1 MISPRARASVAHAE
15 HRANRGH
22 AEPVSIAGMRRSLP
36 HAAGPVA
43 LTVLL
48 ACTGTPRSSD
58 APSPAG
64 SGPVAPASTASTAS
78 AVPPSAPTP
87 TASALPTLPAGV
99 PSTYPR
105 DVPAGDV
112 PLRALIPRGTAP
124 EGSWY
129 ARTPTGD
136 AIVVA
141 YARRGPDPFRAQRGF
156 VVWRRSAGV
165 APFWR
170 AIAGVGHAAD
180 EGVASTRILIADV
193 TGDGVP
199 DALVNEITG
208 GSGACGTWRV
218 VELEG
223 GAELWNRGLC
233 DAQVVPA
240 ADPAG
245 IEITRAVFGPGD
257 AHCCPGA
264 TRTTV
269 LTYAGDGRWVVAATK
284 LTPTGA

>member
-1 MISPRARASVAHAE
+1 
-15 HRANRGH
+15 
-22 AEPVSIAGMRRSLP
+22 MRRSLP
-36 HAAGPVA
+36 HAAGPLA
-43 LTVLL
+43 LTLLL

-58 APSPAG
+58 ASAPTG
-64 SGPVAPASTASTAS
+64 SGPAATASPSAS
-78 AVPPSAPTP
+78 AVKPSAPTP
-87 TASALPTLPAGV
+87 TTSAAPRRRTTLPAGV

-112 PLRALIPRGTAP
+112 PLRALIPRGTTP

-141 YARRGPDPFRAQRGF
+141 YAGRGPDPFRARRGF

-180 EGVASTRILIADV
+180 EGVASTRVLIADV

-218 VELEG
+218 VELER

-233 DAQVVPA
+233 DAQVVPS

-245 IEITRAVFGPGD
+245 LEITRAVFAPGD
-257 AHCCPGA
+257 AHCCPSA

-269 LTYAGDGRWVVAATK
+269 LTYAGDGRWSSISTKAT
-284 LTPTGA
+284 PAGA